1 MDNLLSCLFTA
12 LAVDGSLGQH
22 IVANE
27 IAHHVAVHSEELS
40 ECIGLRKLC
49 VVVRILI
56 VLDKL
61 SHLGIEADVEV
72 ALTDKEREGDVLF
85 LRQLQGLHSLYRHLH
100 RILEERL
107 HLVRVGE
114 IEEWRSAVVCDEI
127 LALVLA
133 LIALRFT
140 RLALLVEGFR
150 VRRPRAFGAEII
162 AVAILHEERED
173 GLAAVAVV

>member
-12 LAVDGSLGQH
+12 LTVDGSLGQH

-72 ALTDKEREGDVLF
+72 ALTDEEYAALKGQAENREALIEDLSAYKASTNRQYANDYAAL
-85 LRQLQGLHSLYRHLH
+85 LRT
-100 RILEERL
+100 EER
-107 HLVRVGE
+107 RRARQKQYGKKQPVGAP
-114 IEEWRSAVVCDEI
+114 SYD
-127 LALVLA
+127 
-133 LIALRFT
+133 IAAFE
-140 RLALLVEGFR
+140 AQGFDL
-150 VRRPRAFGAEII
+150 PLGGG
-162 AVAILHEERED
+162 D
-173 GLAAVAVV
+173 GNG